1 MEEKKDN
8 GVIKYVRQPWPMTT
22 ITRSLTLQET
32 HIFAELMDII
42 GDRVTALFNNREENT
57 VNGQLNLFKEEDFT
71 EDGVAYIDLP
81 LRTLTNRA
89 DCYADIEAVAEK
101 LKDSNIKWNETNE
114 EEILEHNMNLFVD
127 TITVRDKKTNR
138 RTGVIRFVISKYQAR
153 YFFNFARYS
162 RYIKAVVR
170 NCKSVYTA
178 RLYMIITANRNFG
191 KWSTSYSE
199 LRRIL
204 GCTIFD
210 EETKEWKE
218 YRYKDYKNFKFKTL
232 KVAEQELKELAEKG
246 EVDCYFDFEED
257 FGDQKM
263 TLSNNP
269 QKILFTIH
277 KTAIA
282 ELENTSKDNVKYS
295 DVNANLC
302 SLFGFTSQEA
312 DKILSEVDEDK
323 LDMLRRRATEISEII
338 EGQGNRI
345 KNKKAYAIKSLKEAI
360 NSFVPIVEEYKDAKA
375 KENDKDEEVHKTP
388 EFIKPSNEDIER
400 FNKTFFEGLDKMW
413 KQAFSLLSIDEDNV
427 YINSPQRGSLKFFIE
442 QNGQEP
448 FQRVQKEFGKNVK
461 LNYTE

>member
-1 MEEKKDN
+1 MEDKKEN
-8 GVIKYVRQPWPMTT
+8 SVIKYVRQPWPMTT
-22 ITRSLTLQET
+22 ITRNLTLQET

-42 GDRVTALFNNREENT
+42 GDRVTALFNNRDANT
-57 VNGQLNLFKEEDFT
+57 VNGQLNLFKDEDFN

-101 LKDSNIKWNETNE
+101 LKDSNIKWNETND

-127 TITVRDKKTNR
+127 TITVRDKRTNR
-138 RTGVIRFVISKYQAR
+138 RTGVVRFVISKYQAR

-199 LRRIL
+199 LRKIL

-232 KVAEQELKELAEKG
+232 KVAESELKELAEKG

-257 FGDQKM
+257 YGDQKM

-269 QKILFTIH
+269 VKILFTIH

-282 ELENTSKDNVKYS
+282 ELEDSSKGNLRYS
-295 DVNANLC
+295 DVNAKLC
-302 SLFGFTSQEA
+302 EMFGFTPFEA
-312 DKILSEVDEDK
+312 DQILAEVDEDK
-323 LDMLRRRATEISEII
+323 LDILIRRAKEIAEII
-338 EGQGNRI
+338 VGQGSRI

-360 NSFVPIVEEYKDAKA
+360 NTFVPIIEEYADKKS
-375 KENDKDEEVHKTP
+375 KEDKTDNAEDSPVGVT
-388 EFIKPSNEDIER
+388 KPSAEELLL
-400 FNKTFFEGLDKMW
+400 FNKVFFNGLDKMW
-413 KQAFSLLSIDEDNV
+413 KEAFVLDSVSDDTI
-427 YINSPQRGSLKFFIE
+427 YIRIPHMGSLKFFVE
-442 QNGQEP
+442 KNGNEP
-448 FQRVQKEFGKNVK
+448 FEKLQKEFGKTVK
-461 LNYTE
+461 YKFDV